1 MPNRNLKDSDRFNL
15 MLALTAIL
23 IDGKQYE
30 VSELAKHFEVSED
43 EIKQAVKVI
52 SLTDFIQIYTES
64 PYQIRSEDL
73 EDGLVSIS
81 FKDDR
86 VLHDVSRLSSRQASA
101 LAAGLVYL
109 SSLPGLAEVGEIEEL
124 QMILAKGLPNMDTYV
139 EIEITPGTA
148 DADLAILRDAMSRE
162 LSISCDYLNLKGETR
177 TGRILEPLRLEPQ
190 GEFTYLKAWCPETEM
205 VKSFRIDRMRNA
217 KVLEELPI
225 SKQAKEAEV
234 PEDIYTPGDNDV
246 VVTLEVEPE
255 AYGLISDYKPV
266 EAAIDVGDYV
276 KRFKIKVGDVRN
288 LGRVIARFGGAARVI
303 EPSEA
308 RAAVRDFA
316 LEAISG
322 KTGKTPKDAE

>member
-1 MPNRNLKDSDRFNL
+1 MPNTNFKDSDRFNL
-15 MLALTAIL
+15 MLALTAVL
-23 IDGKQYE
+23 IDGAEYKVE
-30 VSELAKHFEVSED
+30 ELAKHFDVSED

-52 SLTDFIQIYTES
+52 SLTDFIQIYSES
-64 PYQIRSEDL
+64 PYQLSSEDL
-73 EDGLVSIS
+73 ENGIISLS

-86 VLHDVSRLSSRQASA
+86 VIHDVSRLSSRQASA

-124 QMILAKGLPNMDTYV
+124 QMILAKGLPSMDTYGV
-139 EIEITPGTA
+139 IELTPGTA
-148 DADLAILRDAMSRE
+148 DADLAIVREAIARE
-162 LSISCDYLNLKGETR
+162 LSISCDYLNLKGETKA
-177 TGRILEPLRLEPQ
+177 GRIIEPLRLEPQ
-190 GEFTYLKAWCPETEM
+190 GELTYVKGWCPETEM

-217 KVLEELPI
+217 KVMQDRPI
-225 SKQAKEAEV
+225 SESAKNAEV

-266 EAAIDVGDYV
+266 EAAIDVGNHV

-303 EPSEA
+303 EPKQA
-308 RAAVRDFA
+308 REAVRDFA
-316 LEAISG
+316 LQALGG
-322 KTGKTPKDAE
+322 KPGKTPKDAE